1 MQPSLLLS
9 PSGSNKTLPMSVGL
23 GSSVITNNQ
32 LYSGG
37 IDEKSLKDIIEILT
51 KRIDLSKNLLEF
63 SQVLQIDNIS
73 IFFIINWTFYISF
86 FIYINLDA
94 PTISGHTDFYY
105 PNLSYPI
112 SNFQQELPEISKIKG
127 IGIPDELVQQFGRK

>member
-1 MQPSLLLS
+1 MLGMQPSLLLS

-73 IFFIINWTFYISF
+73 IFFIIN
-86 FIYINLDA
+86 
-94 PTISGHTDFYY
+94 
-105 PNLSYPI
+105 
-112 SNFQQELPEISKIKG
+112 
-127 IGIPDELVQQFGRK
+127 